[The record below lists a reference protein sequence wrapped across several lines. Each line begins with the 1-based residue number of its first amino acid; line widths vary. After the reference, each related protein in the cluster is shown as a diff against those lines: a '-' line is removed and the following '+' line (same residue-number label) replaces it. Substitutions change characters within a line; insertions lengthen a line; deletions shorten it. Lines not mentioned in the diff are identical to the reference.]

1 MLQMETMLNV
11 NSFSLTAK
19 IRCEL
24 HRQATL
30 IMLTTGY
37 KKLEI
42 KAKKKKQKQNNI
54 LATILNR
61 SDNATRSSL
70 FPLQTA
76 AYKSILPR
84 KILFLWINFSTHF
97 LLFYSGFSSVEC

>member
-1 MLQMETMLNV
+1 MFQMETMLNV

-19 IRCEL
+19 ITCEL

-42 KAKKKKQKQNNI
+42 KATKKKKK
-54 LATILNR
+54 
-61 SDNATRSSL
+61 
-70 FPLQTA
+70 
-76 AYKSILPR
+76 K
-84 KILFLWINFSTHF
+84 K
-97 LLFYSGFSSVEC
+97 G

>member
-1 MLQMETMLNV
+1 
-11 NSFSLTAK
+11 
-19 IRCEL
+19 
-24 HRQATL
+24 
-30 IMLTTGY
+30 MLTTGY

-42 KAKKKKQKQNNI
+42 KEKKQQNNI

-84 KILFLWINFSTHF
+84 KILFLQINFSTHF
-97 LLFYSGFSSVEC
+97 LLFHSGFSSV